1 MVSGTKM
8 INVKAYRNMNT
19 WRQWKKW
26 REVNQNITQLYGNG
40 ERCKNRQERINSK
53 KSHRIRYLGLQFTVM
68 VWHSI
73 SWLLK
78 YCAESERG
86 ALLPFHIWVWNDPM
100 TNCRQ
105 CWEGALWGGR
115 RGEFPMGRRSGFF
128 PKSSTWGL
136 RLKVKAKLSVMAL
149 LTGACTGRS
158 FVIDR
163 PQCIY
168 ILLQKY

>member
-1 MVSGTKM
+1 MRKRTVNEFCNRNGEPQTEQRKRTGNRDRKCYFKKKEQVRGNWKKVKQLLVSGTKM

-78 YCAESERG
+78 YCDC
-86 ALLPFHIWVWNDPM
+86 WVWK
-100 TNCRQ
+100 
-105 CWEGALWGGR
+105 G
-115 RGEFPMGRRSGFF
+115 
-128 PKSSTWGL
+128 
-136 RLKVKAKLSVMAL
+136 
-149 LTGACTGRS
+149 CTSAFSHLGMKWPH
-158 FVIDR
+158 D
-163 PQCIY
+163 
-168 ILLQKY
+168 